1 VIERTL
7 VMEFKDAFGKK
18 YTLSIKDVKEEL
30 KDDDI
35 LALMNGILV
44 NNLISTENGSLVEK
58 VSANVITKET
68 TEVEI

>member
-1 VIERTL
+1 
-7 VMEFKDAFGKK
+7 MEFKDAFGKK

-30 KDDDI
+30 KDADI